1 MKALA
6 EFFGCDTKG
15 GIIRAIVLLL
25 ALVVAVFFLPKI
37 IGLVLP
43 FILALWLAK
52 LCTPLVSFLKAKL
65 RIPRE
70 VASITVILGIIG
82 VLGYAMFILTAILL
96 KELYEL
102 AQYVPKLLENN
113 NIALSNTYISN
124 LILRLINKLP
134 ESLQGFGEYV
144 IQSAKRYIVSL
155 AEPLTKSIVSFAGS
169 FASKLPSVA
178 VFLVSL
184 ILASYFIMSD
194 SAVVNNILLYVPER
208 IKGWYQTVS
217 QTIKRVFV
225 YYLKSR
231 LIIGVLTFLILVTGF
246 LIISVKSPAVTAI
259 SVCLADALPVIG
271 LGGVMLPWALWCMIF
286 GAYKRGIGVLL
297 VYLTA
302 IVIRRI
308 TEPKIVSRQMGIH
321 PLLTVFFMYVGFK
334 LFSGWGLI
342 FAPIVGTVI
351 INVFNSQ
358 KYTGIKDE
366 VKTYE

>member
-6 EFFGCDTKG
+6 EFFGYDTKTVV
-15 GIIRAIVLLL
+15 IRTFVLLL
-25 ALVVAVFFLPKI
+25 ILVACVFILPKI

-82 VLGYAMFILTAILL
+82 IFGYALFILTAILL

-124 LILRLINKLP
+124 LILRLIDKLP

-144 IQSAKRYIVSL
+144 MQSVKNYIVSL
-155 AEPLTKSIVSFAGS
+155 AEPFTKSIVSFAGN
-169 FASKLPSVA
+169 FAGKLPSVA

-194 SAVVNNILLYVPER
+194 SAVVNRILFYVPER

-217 QTIKRVFV
+217 KTIKRVFV

-231 LIIGVLTFLILVTGF
+231 IIIGIITFLILVTGF
-246 LIISVKSPAVTAI
+246 LIISVKSPAVIAI
-259 SVCLADALPVIG
+259 SFCLADALPVIG
-271 LGGVMLPWALWCMIF
+271 LGSVMLPWALWCMIF

-297 VYLTA
+297 VYLVA

-321 PLLTVFFMYVGFK
+321 PLLTVFFMYAGFK

-342 FAPIVGTVI
+342 FAPVAGTVI
-351 INVFNSQ
+351 INIINSQ
-358 KYTGIKDE
+358 KYTSINDE
-366 VKTYE
+366 VENI